1 MPSLRLQLFSMGT
14 LALLLTCMSCQK
26 LESGVV
32 REIEFPEHDPR
43 LAVTMFVS
51 PGDTVLYASVYQSAG
66 VLTLGGS
73 APLRDATLTLR
84 QGEVVLV
91 QGDSTHWR
99 EADPWNAWNSGPFME
114 MPLPNAL
121 ILEEGLLSLEV
132 DASPH
137 FEPMSLLQ
145 PLPTRPVVESTF
157 EAFADS
163 VDEGWGYAV
172 YYHRLTVDLDNRPGE
187 RDDYLIQLQ
196 FRDTELGKDWYNVG
210 DLSYPDPRVGYN
222 SGCSCW
228 MAQDNGSD
236 NVSME
241 NLAFDIPSGEYEEDI
256 SEWAG
261 EYRLVVQRPTG
272 DLVRYFDSVDA
283 YENAS
288 GNPFA
293 EPTSIQG
300 NIPDGFGVFGVT
312 NKVVV
317 TIP

>member
-1 MPSLRLQLFSMGT
+1 MPLPRLPHMPLGI
-14 LALLLTCMSCQK
+14 LALFVMCMSCQK

-84 QGEVVLV
+84 QGEVVLA

-99 EADPWNAWNSGPFME
+99 EPDLWNAWNSGPFME

-121 ILEEGLLSLEV
+121 VLEEAPLSLEV
-132 DASPH
+132 DASPL
-137 FEPMSLLQ
+137 FEPMSLVQ
-145 PLPTRPVVESTF
+145 PLPERPVVESTF

-196 FRDTELGKDWYNVG
+196 FRDNELGKDWYNVG
-210 DLSYPDPRVGYN
+210 DLSYPDPRVGFN

-241 NLAFDIPSGEYEEDI
+241 NIAFDMYASEEDDTA
-256 SEWAG
+256 EWAG
-261 EYRLVVQRPTG
+261 EYRLVVQRPTE

-288 GNPFA
+288 GNPFS